1 MLKKTIPFVLIT
13 AAALLFIAG
22 LSLFTKAAP
31 QPANTSEELQAQKQL
46 IILYIESA
54 NSVSAQA
61 EYDKLITDYAGD
73 KLLPAAVYDIAE
85 TYRNNSK
92 FKESLQVYADVV
104 NNWPESSSAV
114 WAQRGLAIS
123 NIALGRTQQAQVEL
137 EKLQTNYSTDP
148 NIAESVFN
156 VADTFYW
163 FKRYDEAEGLYK
175 YTLQSYPDSN
185 FAMWSQMGLA
195 ILNIADGN
203 EIAEQDATKR
213 LIDDFG
219 DNEKLPEALF
229 YIAGRYAW
237 DKKYQQAQEIYY
249 YIVDQF
255 SETEWAQNSE
265 FESVKVDI
273 YLLIDANDEP
283 NAISSIDDFIV
294 IYADKPELPSVIY
307 NFAARYDQPNA
318 SRRPKLIKTIYQQLM
333 EYFPESVQA
342 RRAVLNVS
350 RLNINQLIESGND
363 AGILDDID
371 TLIAD
376 FNNHPDLPMAVSLIA
391 QSYYKKGFRLQNEG
405 LDDQSAENYRKSI
418 TIREIVIQQ
427 FPSSDLTT
435 RSYYLSAVLYSQH
448 LQQYQ
453 KAIEYF
459 QKVVDNWP
467 DYQFAWDA
475 QYSIGYYYEILR
487 GSGAIAESE
496 ANPKIEQAYQ
506 AVVERYPDSGPAP
519 YVAIKLGRLNF
530 EKEQWSQA
538 VTYFEF
544 FLEKHPDKFG
554 HVVLPL
560 GLAYEKMGEPEITKE
575 LYRAFIDS
583 ADPSDKLVE
592 SVKKRLKALEEQKK

>member
-1 MLKKTIPFVLIT
+1 MLKKTIPFFIIT
-13 AAALLFIAG
+13 AAVLLIISG
-22 LSLFTKAAP
+22 LTLFTKAAP
-31 QPANTSEELQAQKQL
+31 QPANTSEQLQAQKQL

-54 NSVSAQA
+54 DLVNAQA
-61 EYDKLITDYAGD
+61 EFDNLIADFGNTEEIV
-73 KLLPAAVYDIAE
+73 PAVYDIAE
-85 TYRNNSK
+85 AYRNNSK
-92 FKESLQVYADVV
+92 FEESLQAYADVV

-156 VADTFYW
+156 VADAYYW
-163 FKRYDEAEGLYK
+163 FKRYDEADSLYR
-175 YTLQSYPDSN
+175 YVLQSYPDSN

-203 EIAEQDATKR
+203 EIAAQDATNT
-213 LIDDFG
+213 LVDDFG

-237 DKKYQQAQEIYY
+237 DKKYSEAQDIYY
-249 YIVDQF
+249 YIIDQF
-255 SETEWAQNSE
+255 SESEWAQNSE

-283 NAISSIDDFIV
+283 NAISAIDDFIV
-294 IYADKPELPSVIY
+294 TYADKPELPSIIY
-307 NFAARYDQPNA
+307 DFAARYDQPNA

-342 RRAVLNVS
+342 RRAKLNVS

-405 LDDQSAENYRKSI
+405 LDDQSADNYRKTI

-435 RSYYLSAVLYSQH
+435 RAYYLSAVLYSQH

-467 DYQFAWDA
+467 DYQFAWHA
-475 QYSIGYYYEILR
+475 QYFIGYYYEKLR
-487 GSGAIAESE
+487 NSGAIAESE

-506 AVVERYPDSGPAP
+506 AVVEKYPDSRPAP
-519 YVAIKLGRLNF
+519 HVAIKLGRLNF

-538 VTYFEF
+538 VKYFEF
-544 FLEKHPDKFG
+544 FLEKFPEQFRR
-554 HVVLPL
+554 VVVPL
-560 GLAYEKMGEPEITKE
+560 GQAYEKMGELEKTKE

-583 ADPSDKLVE
+583 ADPSDSRIKT
-592 SVKKRLKALEEQKK
+592 VKTLLEQL